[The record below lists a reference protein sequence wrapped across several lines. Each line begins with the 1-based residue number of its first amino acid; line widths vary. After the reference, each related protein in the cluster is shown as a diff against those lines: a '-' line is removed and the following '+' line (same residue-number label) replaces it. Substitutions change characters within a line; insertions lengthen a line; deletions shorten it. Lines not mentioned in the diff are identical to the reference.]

1 MLAGRS
7 RAIKVFSTQEQAAV
21 SWTRQKSK
29 ATPAPSPP
37 LSQTLAAPSRVP
49 TPMASELSPPGAL
62 VQVKRAIVEE
72 VDNDVGI
79 SGCTAATE
87 KGVLI

>member
-1 MLAGRS
+1 MAGRS

-37 LSQTLAAPSRVP
+37 LSQTLAAPSRAP